1 MKRCARCSKLLP
13 LAEFHLHPKTVD
25 RRQSRCK
32 ACVREA
38 SAQWYR
44 DNQERRKAMA
54 AAQREANANYLR
66 EQRAVKRAT
75 DIEAARARDR
85 AAWAKRM
92 AKNPEV
98 LRARLRRVMS
108 MRRARIAGGV
118 VVPFTQAQLD
128 AKMAYWGNR
137 CWLCGT
143 ENWTD
148 VDHVKPVAA
157 GGPHILAN
165 LRPTCHP
172 CNASK
177 GGTWPYPAVFARL
190 GITAGRG
197 D

>member
-75 DIEAARARDR
+75 NIEAARARDK
-85 AAWAKRM
+85 AAYALRSIN
-92 AKNPEV
+92 NPAA
-98 LRARLRRVMS
+98 LRATRQRS
-108 MRRARIAGGV
+108 TSAYRARKARAP
-118 VVPFTQAQLD
+118 VVPFTEEQWL
-128 AKMAYWGNR
+128 AKVAYWGDR
-137 CWLCGT
+137 CWVCHGGWT
-143 ENWTD
+143 EM
-148 VDHVKPVAA
+148 DHYKPIVA
-157 GGPHILAN
+157 GGAHMLAN
-165 LRPTCHP
+165 LRPICRT

-177 GGTWPYPAVFARL
+177 SGNWPWSSL
-190 GITAGRG
+190 S
-197 D
+197 